1 MAKKGKNKKRLEK
14 LEKIEEQQ
22 LAELKKIRGEE
33 KAVESELEKFE
44 QEMQAIKKEIKPEIV
59 EKFTTKD
66 IARGIVGSIFGMSI
80 MGWHEGVRNA
90 ALTMPAINVAII
102 VLLTIAAGSGVL
114 YFSQYKRVKEIW
126 VIHKLLPKRF
136 IIFYLLSLGMVL
148 LVFTV
153 FNIIKPGIMPL
164 KDIVRLVLVI
174 GLPAMIG
181 AGTAD
186 IIR

>member
-1 MAKKGKNKKRLEK
+1 MANKKSSKKGIERLEK
-14 LEKIEEQQ
+14 LEEQQ
-22 LAELKKIRGEE
+22 LAELKKVKSEE
-33 KAVESELEKFE
+33 NAVEEELEKFE
-44 QEMQAIKKEIKPEIV
+44 QEMRAIKKEIAPEVV

-102 VLLTIAAGSGVL
+102 VLLTIAAGAGVL
-114 YFSQYKRVKEIW
+114 YFSQYKRIKEIW

-153 FNIIKPGIMPL
+153 FNIIQPGVTPM

-186 IIR
+186 IMR